1 MPSFQQKPW
10 YMQRDKKV
18 RLMNSWGKVVTDARP
33 LKSPCVTLTRQR
45 LYINYLNMFK
55 TLKEA
60 ISREPKYQNDVW
72 ANRKDDYMRQK
83 LSKKKNSLK
92 GLNSRY
98 KWAEKTVNLK
108 TGQLRL
114 VCRIERKKYTKINQN
129 FRDLWDPHQVY
140 KYDHSISP
148 MRRENEMSKK
158 NI

>member
-1 MPSFQQKPW
+1 MKKSEQSL
-10 YMQRDKKV
+10 RDLWILATEQYIHY
-18 RLMNSWGKVVTDARP
+18 RNS
-33 LKSPCVTLTRQR
+33 
-45 LYINYLNMFK
+45 
-55 TLKEA
+55 
-60 ISREPKYQNDVW
+60 
-72 ANRKDDYMRQK
+72 RKR
-83 LSKKKNSLK
+83 
-92 GLNSRY
+92 RY